1 MNLEA
6 RFSSTMPSEAA
17 KKASTWEMKWR
28 SSLESVVSQWRASE
42 ERSTSSA
49 VQKEATAFL

>member
-1 MNLEA
+1 MKREA

-17 KKASTWEMKWR
+17 KKARTWEMKWR
-28 SSLESVVSQWRASE
+28 SSGESASSQWRASA